1 MPELVSA
8 LIAALGCAAMGVFL
22 KQTNNKERTTKNM

>member
-8 LIAALGCAAMGVFL
+8 LIAALGCAAMGF
-22 KQTNNKERTTKNM
+22 EETKCIKNSEINM